1 MSAAP
6 KGFWRRSVVLGN
18 ALGVVAQRG
27 AEYPSGGR
35 GPRTAGDS
43 DRGAGAAYDVAV
55 MRRVV
60 GPGLG
65 RTGTYSLNL
74 LVPYEAFPW
83 TNATE
88 ELWADNHL
96 SLGGPT

>member
-1 MSAAP
+1 
-6 KGFWRRSVVLGN
+6 
-18 ALGVVAQRG
+18 
-27 AEYPSGGR
+27 
-35 GPRTAGDS
+35 
-43 DRGAGAAYDVAV
+43 VAV